1 MMRIERQIRER
12 RRPHCE
18 ERIEKAWNAAWPG
31 AAGYRTAKTDGAKR
45 G

>member
-12 RRPHCE
+12 RWPHCE
-18 ERIEKAWNAAWPG
+18 ERIETAWNPAAPG
-31 AAGYRTAKTDGAKR
+31 AAGYRSAKTDGAKR